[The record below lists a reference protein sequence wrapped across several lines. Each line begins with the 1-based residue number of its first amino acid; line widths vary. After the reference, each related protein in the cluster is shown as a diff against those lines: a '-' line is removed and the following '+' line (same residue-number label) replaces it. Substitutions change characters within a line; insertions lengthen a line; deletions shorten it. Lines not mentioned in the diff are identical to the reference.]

1 MLKSPWTNTRAMI
14 SDPRPPPEATPV
26 SGMSPP
32 PVQPDVLCRCPSCA
46 HRSLHALRLCG
57 DGTLRYKFAEYVV
70 PVEWS
75 TSDPGAVTSSPLWHQ
90 LIPGVHESK
99 RSPLLLREGLAND
112 TMEYLEYR
120 AIALKLP
127 SVPPNNCI
135 ISPSLTMESDD
146 SVEYLAYRASALV
159 EVALSQDMIA
169 PDPSQL
175 ARVSYCPLSPPR
187 DPRTPHPVHGNTA
200 HQVAENCELL

>member
-1 MLKSPWTNTRAMI
+1 
-14 SDPRPPPEATPV
+14 
-26 SGMSPP
+26 
-32 PVQPDVLCRCPSCA
+32 
-46 HRSLHALRLCG
+46 
-57 DGTLRYKFAEYVV
+57 
-70 PVEWS
+70 
-75 TSDPGAVTSSPLWHQ
+75 
-90 LIPGVHESK
+90 
-99 RSPLLLREGLAND
+99 
-112 TMEYLEYR
+112 
-120 AIALKLP
+120 
-127 SVPPNNCI
+127 
-135 ISPSLTMESDD
+135 MESDD